1 MYNELQLDNP
11 VWFSL
16 SNKESRF
23 NAGNDQVKFFY
34 QDVAPFLAAQHWDD
48 ADHKMMQEILPG
60 DQKFYILKPGE
71 IQLPQG
77 FDVIYT
83 TPIYQMVCHRFQP
96 YLQKNIAVTP
106 LEKKNVPAMIDLAWR
121 TKPGPYLER
130 TIEFGPYISIQENG
144 LIASM
149 AGERMHLEGM
159 TEVSAVCTEP
169 EHLGK
174 GYASHLMSIIC
185 EQIIARGE
193 TPYLHVRADNDRA
206 IKAYERLG
214 FSIRTDVFFA
224 IIQKSP
230 ISST

>member
-1 MYNELQLDNP
+1 MYNEQQLDNP

-23 NAGNDQVKFFY
+23 NAGNDQLKYFQ
-34 QDVAPFLAAQHWDD
+34 QDVAPFLAAKNWDE
-48 ADHKMMQEILPG
+48 ADKKMMYDLLPA
-60 DQKFYILKPGE
+60 DRKFYVLIPRRIE
-71 IQLPQG
+71 LPEG
-77 FDVIYT
+77 FDMHYT
-83 TPIYQMVCHRFQP
+83 TPIYQMVCHNFQSFK
-96 YLQKNIAVTP
+96 LKNLPISTLSCDDV
-106 LEKKNVPAMIDLAWR
+106 EGMIDLTAR
-121 TKPGPYLER
+121 TKPGPFLQK
-130 TIEFGPYISIQENG
+130 TIEFGPYISIKQNG
-144 LIASM
+144 KIASM

-174 GYASHLMSIIC
+174 GYASHLMSIVC

-214 FSIRTDVFFA
+214 FSIRADVFFA
-224 IIQKSP
+224 IIQKSLATS
-230 ISST
+230 I

>member
-1 MYNELQLDNP
+1 MYNEQQLDNP
-11 VWFSL
+11 VWYSL

-23 NAGNDQVKFFY
+23 NAGNDQVKYFQ
-34 QDVAPFLAAQHWDD
+34 QDVAPFLSANNWDK
-48 ADHKMMQEILPG
+48 ADQEMMREVLPA
-60 DQKFYILKPGE
+60 DRKFYVLIPRQ
-71 IQLPQG
+71 IQIPQG
-77 FDVIYT
+77 FDVHYT

-96 YLQKNIAVTP
+96 FLQKNIVITP
-106 LEKKNVPAMIDLAWR
+106 LVKKDIPAMIDLAWR

-130 TIEFGPYISIQENG
+130 TIEFGPYISIKHEEK
-144 LIASM
+144 IASM

-193 TPYLHVRADNDRA
+193 TPFLHVRADNDRA

-214 FSIRTDVFFA
+214 FSIRSDVFFA
-224 IIQKSP
+224 IIQKNPASL
-230 ISST
+230 T